1 MRTARIA
8 AAAACLVS
16 VCSGF
21 TLAACGGGSAS
32 NTSGETG
39 QDAAGGSSGSGS
51 GSGSSS
57 GGSTSSSSG
66 GSGGG
71 SGGSSGGQDAG
82 SFDAGVVD
90 APIATGDASSGCG
103 TAATPG
109 LQTVTIQ
116 SGGMART
123 FHVYVPA
130 KYVAATSKP
139 DTLVFVFH
147 GYTQVATGNGFTSI
161 EYISQMDPV
170 SDSQGFLV
178 VYPEGYMNSWN
189 AGRCCGAAVSSN
201 VDDLGFFDA
210 MLAWVESKYCV
221 DPKRVYAAGLSN
233 GGFFSNR
240 LGCERAN
247 VVAAI
252 GPVAG
257 PLDITPCNPSRPV
270 PVFEVHGT
278 SDPVVFFDGGSQS
291 QALPVE
297 QAISTWEGFDK
308 CTDSMPATV
317 YTHGSATC
325 TEETTCSEGSA
336 VELCVING
344 GGHQWPGGKDD
355 FLGNF
360 SSDLDT
366 STAMMTF
373 FQAHPM
379 P

>member
-1 MRTARIA
+1 MRTARTA
-8 AAAACLVS
+8 AAVACLVALG
-16 VCSGF
+16 SGLA
-21 TLAACGGGSAS
+21 LAACGGSAGNASGQGS
-32 NTSGETG
+32 E
-39 QDAAGGSSGSGS
+39 GGSGSGS

-66 GSGGG
+66 GSGGS
-71 SGGSSGGQDAG
+71 SGGSSGGGDAG
-82 SFDAGVVD
+82 SFDAGTVD

-103 TAATPG
+103 TAATAG
-109 LQTVTIQ
+109 MHDVSIQ
-116 SGGMART
+116 SGGMTRT

-130 KYVAATSKP
+130 KYVATTSTP

-147 GYTQVATGNGFTSI
+147 GYTQTGTGGSFTSI
-161 EYISQMDPV
+161 EYLSQMDPV
-170 SDSQGFLV
+170 SDAQGFLL
-178 VYPEGYMNSWN
+178 VYPDGYMNSWN

-201 VDDLGFFDA
+201 VDDVGFFDA

-221 DPKRVYAAGLSN
+221 DPKRVYVAGLSN

-240 LGCERAN
+240 LACERAN

-278 SDPVVFFDGGSQS
+278 ADPVVFFDGGSSS
-291 QALPVE
+291 QALPVD

-308 CTDSMPATV
+308 CTDPMAATV
-317 YTHGSATC
+317 YTQGQATC
-325 TEETTCSEGSA
+325 TEESMCSGSSA
-336 VELCVING
+336 VELCVIDG

-355 FLGNF
+355 YLGNF

-366 STAMMTF
+366 SSALMTF

>member
-1 MRTARIA
+1 MVNVRA
-8 AAAACLVS
+8 AGSAACFLALS
-16 VCSGF
+16 AGLA
-21 TLAACGGGSAS
+21 LAACGGGHAS
-32 NTSGETG
+32 
-39 QDAAGGSSGSGS
+39 DAAGRDAGSEGGGG

-57 GGSTSSSSG
+57 GGSSVSSSG

-71 SGGSSGGQDAG
+71 SGGGSSGGDYDAG
-82 SFDAGVVD
+82 SFDAGSVD
-90 APIATGDASSGCG
+90 APIATGDASSGCS
-103 TAATPG
+103 TAATAG
-109 LQTVTIQ
+109 MHDVTIQ

-130 KYVAATSKP
+130 KYVEATSTP

-147 GYTQVATGNGFTSI
+147 GYTQVGTGNSFTSI
-161 EYISQMDPV
+161 EYLSQMDPV
-170 SDSQGFLV
+170 SDAQGFLL
-178 VYPEGYMNSWN
+178 VYPDGYMNSWN

-201 VDDLGFFDA
+201 VDDVGFFDD
-210 MLAWVESKYCV
+210 MLAWIESKYCV

-257 PLDITPCNPSRPV
+257 PLDITPCTPSRPV

-278 SDPVVFFDGGSQS
+278 SDPVVFFDGGSSS

-308 CTDSMPATV
+308 CTDPMAATV
-317 YTHGSATC
+317 YAHNSATC
-325 TEETTCSEGSA
+325 TEETMCSGGSA
-336 VELCVING
+336 VELCVVNG

-355 FLGNF
+355 YLGNF

-366 STAMMTF
+366 SPAMMTF

>member
-1 MRTARIA
+1 MRPGRTAA
-8 AAAACLVS
+8 TLACVFSICTGLT
-16 VCSGF
+16 F
-21 TLAACGGGSAS
+21 AACGGGGSSNAS
-32 NTSGETG
+32 G
-39 QDAAGGSSGSGS
+39 QDAAGGGNE

-66 GSGGG
+66 GSTGGS
-71 SGGSSGGQDAG
+71 SGGSSGGGGEEGG

-103 TAATPG
+103 MAATAG
-109 LQTVTIQ
+109 MQSVTIQ

-130 KYVAATSKP
+130 KYVAATSTA

-147 GYTQVATGNGFTSI
+147 GYTEVATGNVFTSI

-170 SDSQGFLV
+170 SDAQGFLL

-189 AGRCCGAAVSSN
+189 AGYCCGGAVSSN
-201 VDDLGFFDA
+201 VDDIGFFDS
-210 MLAWVESKYCV
+210 MLAWIESKYCV

-240 LGCERAN
+240 LACERAN

-257 PLDITPCNPSRPV
+257 PLDISPCNPSRPV

-278 SDPVVFFDGGSQS
+278 SDPVVFFDGGSS
-291 QALPVE
+291 SEALPVE

-317 YTHGSATC
+317 YTHNSATC
-325 TEETTCSEGSA
+325 TAETMCSEGSA
-336 VELCVING
+336 VELCVIAG

-355 FLGNF
+355 YLGTF

>member
-1 MRTARIA
+1 MRTARTA
-8 AAAACLVS
+8 AAVAGVVS
-16 VCSGF
+16 LCAGF
-21 TLAACGGGSAS
+21 TLAACGGGGAS

-39 QDAAGGSSGSGS
+39 QDAGGGGSGS
-51 GSGSSS
+51 GG
-57 GGSTSSSSG
+57 TSSSSG

-71 SGGSSGGQDAG
+71 SGGSSSGGEDAG
-82 SFDAGVVD
+82 SFDAGAVD

-103 TAATPG
+103 TAATAG
-109 LQTVTIQ
+109 MHDVTIQ

-130 KYVAATSKP
+130 KYVAAPSTP

-147 GYTQVATGNGFTSI
+147 GYTQVGTGGFTSI

-170 SDSQGFLV
+170 SDAQGFLL
-178 VYPEGYMNSWN
+178 VYPEGYQNSWN

-201 VDDLGFFDA
+201 VDDVGFFDA

-247 VVAAI
+247 VLAAI

-308 CTDSMPATV
+308 CSDPMPASV
-317 YTHGSATC
+317 YTNGSATC
-325 TEETTCSEGSA
+325 TEETKCSSGSA
-336 VELCVING
+336 VELCVITG
-344 GGHQWPGGKDD
+344 GGHQWPGGKNDYIPG
-355 FLGNF
+355 GNF

>member
-1 MRTARIA
+1 MRTARTA
-8 AAAACLVS
+8 AAIACLVS
-16 VCSGF
+16 AWTGF
-21 TLAACGGGSAS
+21 TLAACGGGTAS
-32 NTSGETG
+32 NASGDTG
-39 QDAAGGSSGSGS
+39 KDDAGGSSGSGS
-51 GSGSSS
+51 GSG
-57 GGSTSSSSG
+57 GTTSSSSS
-66 GSGGG
+66 GSSGG
-71 SGGSSGGQDAG
+71 SGGSSGGEDAG
-82 SFDAGVVD
+82 SFDVGVVD

-103 TAATPG
+103 TAATAG
-109 LQTVTIQ
+109 LQNVTIQ

-130 KYVAATSKP
+130 KYVAATSTP
-139 DTLVFVFH
+139 DTLVFIFH
-147 GYTQVATGNGFTSI
+147 GYTQTGTGNTFLSI
-161 EYISQMDPV
+161 EYLSQMDPV
-170 SDSQGFLV
+170 SDAQGFLV
-178 VYPEGYMNSWN
+178 VYPDGYMNSWN

-233 GGFFSNR
+233 GAFFSNR

-297 QAISTWEGFDK
+297 QAVSTWEGFDK

-317 YTHGSATC
+317 YTHNSATC
-325 TEETTCSEGSA
+325 TEETMCSEGSA

-344 GGHQWPGGKDD
+344 GGHQWPGGKSDY
-355 FLGNF
+355 LGNL

>member
-1 MRTARIA
+1 MRIARTATA
-8 AAAACLVS
+8 VACLVS
-16 VCSGF
+16 VWTGF
-21 TLAACGGGSAS
+21 TLIACGGGTAS
-32 NTSGETG
+32 NASGDTG
-39 QDAAGGSSGSGS
+39 KDAGGGSSGSGS
-51 GSGSSS
+51 GSG
-57 GGSTSSSSG
+57 GTTSSSSG

-71 SGGSSGGQDAG
+71 SGGSSGGEDAG
-82 SFDAGVVD
+82 SFDVGVVD

-103 TAATPG
+103 MAATAG
-109 LQTVTIQ
+109 LQNVTIQ

-130 KYVAATSKP
+130 KYVAATSTP

-147 GYTQVATGNGFTSI
+147 GYTQVGTGNTFTSI
-161 EYISQMDPV
+161 EYLSQMDPV
-170 SDSQGFLV
+170 SDAQGFLV
-178 VYPEGYMNSWN
+178 VYPDGYMNSWN

-201 VDDLGFFDA
+201 VDDVGFFDA

-221 DPKRVYAAGLSN
+221 DPKHVYAAGLSN

-257 PLDITPCNPSRPV
+257 PLDISPCNPSRPV

-278 SDPVVFFDGGSQS
+278 SDPVVFFDGGSSS

-317 YTHGSATC
+317 YTHNSATC
-325 TEETTCSEGSA
+325 TEETMCSGGSA

-355 FLGNF
+355 YLGNF